1 MFQIYHSNKLDM
13 LKDLLVEMIRRE
25 PLDDPFAVETI
36 LVQSPGMAQWLKL
49 ELAERLDIAANI
61 DFPLPATFL
70 WNSFSSVLPDVP
82 KRSAFNKD
90 AMTWS
95 LMELLPEQLHRPEFS
110 ALNRYLSDDLQQFK
124 LYQLCSKVADIFD
137 QYLVYRPDWVAD
149 WELGDDCP
157 DISHSQPWQPI
168 LWRLLVQRSAD
179 LGLSH
184 WHRGNMFSGFVSALH
199 QGDYDHS
206 RLPKRLFVFGIS
218 ALPQNFIDSL
228 QALGESID
236 VHLMVTNPCRYFWGD
251 IVDPKYLARL
261 NQRWLAK
268 PGMTRENYYSHGNP
282 LLSSMGKLGRDYL
295 YQLQELAVPEIDLFV
310 EPEQQ
315 SLLHRLQRD
324 ILELSDPAAE
334 RVLEH
339 DEKAVLRDS
348 DSSLQLHSC
357 HSPLR
362 EVEVLYDQ
370 LLALLDN
377 DPALS
382 PRDIIVMMPDVAG
395 YAPYIE
401 AVLGNAPRERY
412 LPFSISDRTLQ
423 QESPLLTSFLKLLVL
438 PQSRV
443 SVSEVLDILEVPA
456 VLRRFELDRDS
467 FDRIRRWIEQ
477 SQIRWGLDEQQRTS
491 MGLPGFEQNSW
502 QFGLK
507 RMLAGYAMGS
517 TQQLWRGIEPYS
529 EIEGLEAGDVG
540 QLAEFIEL
548 LDYCFSSLSETRPVE
563 QWVGLLNDILQRAYL
578 PDEHDEVVLSQIR
591 KTLEQLQQQLHES
604 QHHSDLSAPIVQD
617 YLQNQL
623 GDSRS
628 SQRFMVGA
636 VNFCTLM
643 PMRSI
648 PFKVVCLLGMNDGVY
663 PRSIPAMGFDLMAEN
678 PRRGDRSRRDDDR
691 YLFLEALLSA
701 RDRFYISF
709 IGRNVQDNSAKVPS
723 VLVSELLEYCQQNY
737 RFNEQALFPGLT
749 TEHPLQPFSAA
760 YFEPGSAGKMFSY
773 ASEWLPLLCR
783 QPHTESSFLQ
793 APLAAEPLPQL
804 ELAELLAFARNPVK
818 HFFQRRLKVYFSDY
832 SIESQD
838 EEPFELDGLE
848 QYQLKQQLLTA
859 ALKGESLTQTL
870 LRVQASGLLP
880 VGLAGDF
887 QTRKLARDCVELA
900 EKMTPYIS
908 QEQVRIECRLRLG
921 ETELCGWISGIQDK
935 GLLRYRPANTKG
947 RDLILLWLEHLV
959 LHGMGESGI
968 SQFFGLNGRFWFKPL
983 ARVDAMN
990 YLQQW
995 LDCYRQGLRE
1005 PLPMPADSAW
1015 VLVSEAREKGQEY
1028 GLEKARSC
1036 FNHDR
1041 FSPGEANDLYISRV
1055 FPEFASLGPRF
1066 EGLAEQLYQ
1075 PLLSYLEM
1083 SNEREVADD

>member
-25 PLDDPFAVETI
+25 PLADPFAVETI

-49 ELAERLDIAANI
+49 ELAERLEIAANI

-70 WNSFSSVLPDVP
+70 WNSFSTVLNDVP

-110 ALNRYLSDDLQQFK
+110 ALNRYLSDDQKQFK

-137 QYLVYRPDWVAD
+137 QYLVYRPDWVAS
-149 WELGDDCP
+149 WEEGDDCP
-157 DISHSQPWQPI
+157 DISRSQPWQPV

-184 WHRGNMFSGFVSALH
+184 WHRGNMFSGFVSALRE
-199 QGDYDHS
+199 GNYDRN

-218 ALPQNFIDSL
+218 ALPHNFIESL
-228 QALGESID
+228 QALGETID

-282 LLSSMGKLGRDYL
+282 LLASMGKLGRDYL

-310 EPEQQ
+310 EPERQG
-315 SLLHRLQRD
+315 LLQRLQLD

-339 DEKAVLRDS
+339 DEKALLPDV
-348 DSSLQLHSC
+348 DSSLQLHNC

-370 LLALLDN
+370 LLALLDE
-377 DPALS
+377 DPELS
-382 PRDIIVMMPDVAG
+382 PREIIVMMPDVAG

-401 AVLGNAPRERY
+401 AVFGNAPRDRY

-423 QESPLLTSFLKLLVL
+423 QESPLLMSFLKLLVL

-456 VLRRFELDRDS
+456 VLRRFELDRDG

-477 SQIRWGLDEQQRTS
+477 SQIRWGLDENQRSS
-491 MGLPGFEQNSW
+491 MGLPGFDQNSW

-507 RMLAGYAMGS
+507 RMLAGYAMGH
-517 TQQLWRGIEPYS
+517 TEELWQGIEPYS

-548 LDYCFSSLSETRPVE
+548 LEYCFSSLSDTRPVE
-563 QWVGLLNDILQRAYL
+563 HWVALLNDILQRAYL
-578 PDEHDEVVLSQIR
+578 PDEQDEIVLSQIR

-604 QHHSDLSAPIVQD
+604 QHHTDLSAPIVQD

-663 PRSIPAMGFDLMAEN
+663 PRSIPAMGFDLMADH

-701 RDRFYISF
+701 RDRFYVSY

-723 VLVSELLEYCQQNY
+723 VLVSELLENCQQNY
-737 RFNEQALFPGLT
+737 RFTDQNLLEKLT

-760 YFEPGSAGKMFSY
+760 YFQADGTSKLFSY
-773 ASEWLPLLCR
+773 ASEWLPVLHRYSC
-783 QPHTESSFLQ
+783 PESSFLQ
-793 APLAAEPLPQL
+793 APLAEEPLPQL
-804 ELAELLAFARNPVK
+804 ELADLLAFARNPVK

-832 SIESQD
+832 SIEHQD

-870 LRVQASGLLP
+870 ERVQASGLLP

-887 QTRKLARDCVELA
+887 QTRKLAYDCAELGQKIA
-900 EKMTPYIS
+900 PYIS
-908 QEQVRIECRLRLG
+908 ENQARIECRLLFG
-921 ETELCGWISGIQDK
+921 ETELSGWINGIHDK

-959 LHGMGESGI
+959 LHAMGRSGN
-968 SQFFGLNGRFWFKPL
+968 SLFFGLNGRLWFKPL
-983 ARVDAMN
+983 LQSTAID

-1005 PLPMPADSAW
+1005 PLPLPADSAW
-1015 VLVSEAREKGQEY
+1015 VLVSEALEKGQEY

-1041 FSPGEANDLYISRV
+1041 FSPGEADDVYISRV

-1066 EGLAEQLYQ
+1066 ESLAEHLYQ
-1075 PLLSYLEM
+1075 PMISYLET
-1083 SNEREVADD
+1083 SNEQEQADD